1 MEAHRQGVGS
11 PNLAT
16 GILGDRASA
25 PVNVSGTGARQR
37 SATYLLPLNGQQT
50 ITNKTHLL
58 PSLLGRPG
66 AVPQSPSRAPR
77 AILAGRP
84 RRRPGRHGLTPF
96 RLAATALAGDFLSL
110 TPSFAR
116 PSRTAFSSFAIIT
129 RCALMTPDTMSCV
142 VDGSFEVGQEVQISF
157 PRRQP

>member
-1 MEAHRQGVGS
+1 MLPDAF
-11 PNLAT
+11 
-16 GILGDRASA
+16 
-25 PVNVSGTGARQR
+25 SGHQIAD
-37 SATYLLPLNGQQT
+37 
-50 ITNKTHLL
+50 NKTHLL

-66 AVPQSPSRAPR
+66 AVPRSPSKAPR

-96 RLAATALAGDFLSL
+96 SLAARALAGDFLSL

-116 PSRTAFSSFAIIT
+116 PSRTAFSSFAILT

-142 VDGSFEVGQEVQISF
+142 AAVSFEVGHEIQISL